1 MPPTLLKISEYSL
14 AGSPV
19 FVGGAGGGVLQPDC
33 VEVVLPVLPRLTVP
47 AHLVPGGHG
56 GVAAPQQTVA
66 SLSVLQTRHIDT
78 R

>member
-1 MPPTLLKISEYSL
+1 MPPTLLKISVYSL

-19 FVGGAGGGVLQPDC
+19 FLGAGGGVLQPDG
-33 VEVVLPVLPRLTVP
+33 VEVVLPVLPLTVP

-66 SLSVLQTRHIDT
+66 SLRVLHINSY
-78 R
+78 

>member
-1 MPPTLLKISEYSL
+1 MPPTLLKISIYSL

-19 FVGGAGGGVLQPDC
+19 FLGAGGGVLQPDG
-33 VEVVLPVLPRLTVP
+33 VEVVLPVLPLTVP

-66 SLSVLQTRHIDT
+66 SLRVLQTRHIDT

>member
-1 MPPTLLKISEYSL
+1 MPPTLLKISVYSL

-19 FVGGAGGGVLQPDC
+19 FLGAGGGVLQPDG
-33 VEVVLPVLPRLTVP
+33 VEVVLPVLPLTVP

-66 SLSVLQTRHIDT
+66 SLRVLQTRHIDT

>member
-1 MPPTLLKISEYSL
+1 MPPTLLKISVYSL

-19 FVGGAGGGVLQPDC
+19 FLGAGGGVLQPDC
-33 VEVVLPVLPRLTVP
+33 VEVVLPVLPLTVP

-66 SLSVLQTRHIDT
+66 SLRVLHINSY
-78 R
+78 

>member
-1 MPPTLLKISEYSL
+1 MPPTLLKISVYSL

-19 FVGGAGGGVLQPDC
+19 FLGAGGGVLQPDC
-33 VEVVLPVLPRLTVP
+33 VEVVLPVLPLTVP

-56 GVAAPQQTVA
+56 GVAAAQQAVA
-66 SLSVLQTRHIDT
+66 SLRVLQTRHIDT

>member
-1 MPPTLLKISEYSL
+1 MPPTLLKICVYSL

-19 FVGGAGGGVLQPDC
+19 FVGAGGGVLQPDG

-56 GVAAPQQTVA
+56 GVAAPKQAVA
-66 SLSVLQTRHIDT
+66 SLRVLHINSY
-78 R
+78 

>member
-1 MPPTLLKISEYSL
+1 MPQMLLEICVYSL

-19 FVGGAGGGVLQPDC
+19 FLGAGGGVLQPDC
-33 VEVVLPVLPRLTVP
+33 VEVVLPVLPLTVP

-56 GVAAPQQTVA
+56 GVAAPQQAVA
-66 SLSVLQTRHIDT
+66 SLRVLQTRHIDT

>member
-19 FVGGAGGGVLQPDC
+19 FVGGAGGGVLQPDG
-33 VEVVLPVLPRLTVP
+33 VEVVLPVLPLTVT

-66 SLSVLQTRHIDT
+66 SLRVLHINSY
-78 R
+78 

>member
-19 FVGGAGGGVLQPDC
+19 FLGAGGGVLQPDG
-33 VEVVLPVLPRLTVP
+33 VEVVLPVLPLTVP

-66 SLSVLQTRHIDT
+66 SLRVLHINSY
-78 R
+78 